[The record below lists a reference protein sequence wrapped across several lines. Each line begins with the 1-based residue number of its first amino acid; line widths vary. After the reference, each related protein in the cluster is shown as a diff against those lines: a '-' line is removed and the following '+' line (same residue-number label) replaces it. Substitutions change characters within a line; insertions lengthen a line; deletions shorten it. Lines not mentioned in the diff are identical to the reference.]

1 MHHLL
6 WDPQIK
12 ILEKLAE
19 VSRKKKKNTCICLF
33 EIGSHYLALNCPETR
48 GVDQASL
55 RLVADLHASASRVVG
70 LQVYTIIPSS
80 TNIRIL
86 TKFLTVGPT

>member
-1 MHHLL
+1 M
-6 WDPQIK
+6 
-12 ILEKLAE
+12 
-19 VSRKKKKNTCICLF
+19 CICLF

-80 TNIRIL
+80 TNVRIL